1 MEELFSN
8 IIKFIRVRNRPTAV
22 PYNYRILYK
31 VTQLLLIISYCC
43 TARKGCS
50 IEKMH
55 MISNAIND
63 KDELNNLLSFI
74 EEKNNNLIIV
84 RFDPVINRAVE
95 YALAENLILR
105 QANGLFKLSPKG
117 KILVTEI
124 NKDINLFIREKKI
137 MENISFKL
145 TEEKIKS
152 LILDWRINNAEN

>member
-1 MEELFSN
+1 MEEIFSD
-8 IIKFIRVRNRPTAV
+8 IIKYIRVKNKPTAV

-31 VTQLLLIISYCC
+31 VTQLLLMISYCC
-43 TARKGCS
+43 ATRKGCS
-50 IEKMH
+50 VEKMH

-63 KDELNNLLSFI
+63 KEELNNLLSFI

-84 RFDPVINRAVE
+84 RFDPVVNRAIG

-117 KILVTEI
+117 KTLVSEI
-124 NKDINLFIREKKI
+124 NKDINLFLREKNI

-152 LILDWRINNAEN
+152 LILDWRINNVEN

>member
-1 MEELFSN
+1 MEEMFSN
-8 IIKFIRVRNRPTAV
+8 IIKCIRVKNRPTAV

-43 TARKGCS
+43 TTRKGCS

-55 MISNAIND
+55 MISNTIND

-84 RFDPVINRAVE
+84 RFDPVINRAVG

-117 KILVTEI
+117 KTWVSEI
-124 NKDINLFIREKKI
+124 NKDVNLFIREKKI
-137 MENISFKL
+137 MESISFKL

-152 LILDWRINNAEN
+152 LILDWRINNVEN